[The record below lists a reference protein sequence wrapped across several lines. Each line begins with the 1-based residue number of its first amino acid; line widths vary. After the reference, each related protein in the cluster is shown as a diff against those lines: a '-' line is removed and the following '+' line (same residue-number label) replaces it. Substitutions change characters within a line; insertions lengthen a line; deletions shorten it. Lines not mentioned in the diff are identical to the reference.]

1 MLDHYQRF
9 LPAPLPAACTCCL
22 YFTVTRFQLLP
33 AQGISLILVGCFEH
47 VLLASAAYKSALDWL
62 PCHIVAVPSEY
73 AVSTGHGREDTFI
86 GVHHSQKLH
95 DKYGGEKQLIT
106 FPGDHNSMRQDHF
119 YRRVQ
124 RFFKAVLIDSP
135 EGRPCS
141 AFAHVEI
148 ADTR

>member
-1 MLDHYQRF
+1 MQAHLQIIHGWHTSQHHN
-9 LPAPLPAACTCCL
+9 
-22 YFTVTRFQLLP
+22 V
-33 AQGISLILVGCFEH
+33 IHVGD
-47 VLLASAAYKSALDWL
+47 SA
-62 PCHIVAVPSEY
+62 
-73 AVSTGHGREDTFI
+73 GHGRDDTFI

-135 EGRPCS
+135 EGRPCR

-148 ADTR
+148 EDPRQVDPMAAFILSSQCRHDIKAYAADCSSRPWHPAML

>member
-1 MLDHYQRF
+1 MCMVAWVRPQVDEGLGLD
-9 LPAPLPAACTCCL
+9 A
-22 YFTVTRFQLLP
+22 
-33 AQGISLILVGCFEH
+33 
-47 VLLASAAYKSALDWL
+47 
-62 PCHIVAVPSEY
+62 
-73 AVSTGHGREDTFI
+73 GHGREDTFI
-86 GVHHSQKLH
+86 GIHHSQKLH

-135 EGRPCS
+135 AGRPCK

-148 ADTR
+148 ADPRQAVLIQPDPGRSVIWS